1 MLSPCR
7 SCFFIILPIIVII
20 HQHHFVCTLL
30 CQHHSL
36 LVYVYSSIFQHTI
49 NFIQIIYYQCNKRK
63 GLYMKMPCR
72 DCLLVLL
79 FVYHMALKLAWEN
92 WSTKAA
98 TSAPLVI
105 CHGLFGSKQNW
116 RSLARAFNTRLS
128 RDIYAIVRYQ
138 FILAC

>member
-63 GLYMKMPCR
+63 GLYKK
-72 DCLLVLL
+72 CLVGIACLYFFL
-79 FVYHMALKLAWEN
+79 YHMALKLAWEK